1 MNSASPNL
9 DLLRSLAVTFVVASH
24 LLLDRS
30 VVSPGGYDTHTLGTL
45 GVMIFFVHTCMVL
58 MFSLQR
64 QAGIYRSN
72 FAVSFMVA
80 RAFRIFPLSIV
91 VVALLS
97 LLERMVT
104 GTGPSLSTFLSNI
117 LLIQNITGA
126 ASITPVLWSLP
137 FEFQMYFFLPAL
149 YLLSQYSGEHSSR
162 YILVLWCTFVGLV
175 FVFWLLGVDFSLI
188 KFFPCFLPGVLAF
201 CQRRRARSL
210 PPAALLAY
218 VAGVALLYPLIVGHG
233 FSATVFSWLICLM
246 LGMTIPRCAE
256 IKSQLVR
263 TGSNII
269 ARYSYGIYLVHDPI
283 RYFCFHYLKG
293 LSVFESWSL
302 YICAVLGLS
311 YLAYHWIEKP
321 GIALGR
327 VLVDRLNAARAQAR
341 QDP

>member
-9 DLLRSLAVTFVVASH
+9 DLLRSLAITFVVTSH

-30 VVSPGGYDTHTLGTL
+30 LVNPGGYDTHTLGTL
-45 GVMIFFVHTCMVL
+45 GVLIFFVHTCLVL

-64 QAGIYRSN
+64 QAGIYGNN

-80 RAFRIFPLSIV
+80 RAFRIFPLSIIV
-91 VVALLS
+91 VVLLALV
-97 LLERMVT
+97 ERMHA
-104 GTGPSLSTFLSNI
+104 GTGPSLPTLLSNI
-117 LLIQNITGA
+117 LLIQNITGS

-149 YLLSQYSGEHSSR
+149 YLLSQSSGKQSSR
-162 YILVLWCTFVGLV
+162 YIVALWCAFVGLV
-175 FVFWLLGVDFSLI
+175 SVFWLLGVDFSLI

-201 CQRRRARSL
+201 CQRRRTRNL
-210 PPAALLAY
+210 PPAVLVAY
-218 VAGVALLYPLIVGHG
+218 VGGVALIYPLIVGHG
-233 FSATVFSWLICLM
+233 VSATVFSWLICFV
-246 LGMTIPRCAE
+246 LGIIIPRCEE
-256 IKSQLVR
+256 IKSHLVR

-293 LSVFESWSL
+293 LSSFESWSL
-302 YICAVLGLS
+302 FICAVVGLS

-321 GIALGR
+321 DIALGR
-327 VLVDRLNAARAQAR
+327 VLVNRLNTDRAQAR
-341 QDP
+341 QDL